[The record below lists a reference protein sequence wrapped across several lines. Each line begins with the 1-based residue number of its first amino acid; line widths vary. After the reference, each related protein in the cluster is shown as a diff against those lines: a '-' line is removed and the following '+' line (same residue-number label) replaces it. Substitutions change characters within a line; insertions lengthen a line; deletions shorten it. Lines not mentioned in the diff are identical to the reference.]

1 MRWATY
7 QTVDAPGVD
16 KLGLVDG
23 DVIHGYRGTGD
34 LIALLGD
41 DGDRLRQAAQEAKR
55 NPLETVDLTAVKL
68 RPLLSAPP
76 SIRDFS
82 SFLEHYRTSIINLGQ
97 EFNEKLLTLPIFY
110 YTNNTNMLGDGDE
123 VSIPGHAQ
131 SMDYELE
138 IACIIGKAGID
149 LTPEEAES
157 HIAGY
162 CILNDWSIR
171 DLLAEEL
178 SRAPMA
184 AKGKDAGM
192 GLGPFLVTADEL
204 EDRRKGLGFDLKM
217 TATVNGREYSNNS
230 WASINWSFGE
240 MLSYASRNVWLRP
253 GDVIGG
259 GTVGRGCILELGGTF
274 GRDTYPWLEEGDEV
288 TVEIERL
295 GKMTNRLK
303 RGKQPFPLKARTMD
317 MLPA

>member
-7 QTVDAPGVD
+7 QTVNSNGVD
-16 KLGLVDG
+16 RIGVVDEDRIYGLDSESS
-23 DVIHGYRGTGD
+23 
-34 LIALLGD
+34 LIELLGD
-41 DGDRLRQAAQEAKR
+41 DGARLREAGEEAR
-55 NPLETVDLTAVKL
+55 RAPREVVALSEVRL
-68 RPLLSAPP
+68 RPLLHQPP

-110 YTNNTNMLGDGDE
+110 YTNNTNMTGDGDE
-123 VSIPGHAQ
+123 VSIPGHATN
-131 SMDYELE
+131 MDYELE
-138 IACIIGKAGID
+138 IACVIGKAGID
-149 LTPEEAES
+149 LTPEEAEG

-162 CILNDWSIR
+162 CILNDWSVR
-171 DLLAEEL
+171 DLLREEL
-178 SRAPMA
+178 GRAPMP

-192 GLGPFLVTADEL
+192 GLGPFLVTPDEI
-204 EDRRKGLGFDLKM
+204 EDRRKGRGFDLKM

-230 WASINWSFGE
+230 WATINWSFGE

-274 GRDTYPWLEEGDEV
+274 GRDTYPWLTEGDEV

-303 RGKQPFPLKARTMD
+303 RGRQPSPLEPRSMD
-317 MLPA
+317 F